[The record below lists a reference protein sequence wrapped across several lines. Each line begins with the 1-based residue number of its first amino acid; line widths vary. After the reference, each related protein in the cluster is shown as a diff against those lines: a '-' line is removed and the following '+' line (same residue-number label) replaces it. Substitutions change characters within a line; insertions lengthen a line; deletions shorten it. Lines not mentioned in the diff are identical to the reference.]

1 MENITIPI
9 AERDPDDIRKTLT
22 TKAGQPAEV
31 VQAFVDLQAYAKR
44 TGLGLSALA
53 GQSRISQGVLSPA
66 FNGTYNGSY
75 TNVSEKIIAFFR
87 RIKAKE
93 QYGDIRQ
100 FTELQLAR
108 YLWLTFEKTT
118 INRKIQ
124 IIEGPEQCGKTRAAL
139 EYRDRNNHGRS
150 VYVEISGGSNCGV
163 SDFIRALGQACGIP
177 YTIHLNEIKLRIR
190 NNLESADIVIIDEA
204 HLPWKWTRAGISQFL
219 DYLRTDVY
227 ANGARGVVL
236 IATNEDFF
244 ARLRDFKRT
253 GYNVGQLLGRMRAE
267 AIRID
272 PAEHIIEE
280 DIKALVGRYY
290 SPGKKAVAALHDI
303 ALRPQLGHFGLIL
316 DIMNEAWL
324 AARKRKDGLDD
335 DTVLVVAERI
345 MNRLKERK
353 ALYE

>member
-9 AERDPDDIRKTLT
+9 AERDPEEIRKALA
-22 TKAGQPAEV
+22 KQPAEIIQV
-31 VQAFVDLQAYAKR
+31 FLDLQAYAKR
-44 TGLGLSALA
+44 TGIGLGALA
-53 GQSRISQGVLSPA
+53 GQTRISQGVLSPA
-66 FNGTYNGSY
+66 FNGTYNGNY
-75 TNVSEKIIAFFR
+75 GNLYEKIIAFFR

-100 FTELQLAR
+100 FAELQLSQ
-108 YLWLTFEKTT
+108 YLWLILEKTT

-124 IIEGPEQCGKTRAAL
+124 VIEGPEQCGKTRSAK
-139 EYRDRNNHGRS
+139 EYRERNNHGRS
-150 VYVEISGGSNCGV
+150 VYVEISGGSISGIN
-163 SDFIRALGQACGIP
+163 DFIRALGVACGVP
-177 YTIHLNEIKLRIR
+177 YTYKINEIKLRIR

-204 HLPWKWTRAGISQFL
+204 HLIWKWTQAGISQFL

-236 IATNEDFF
+236 MVTNEDFF
-244 ARLRDFKRT
+244 NRLRDFRRT
-253 GYNVGQLLGRMRAE
+253 GYNIGQLLGRMRAE

-272 PAEHIIEE
+272 PAEHIVEE
-280 DIKALVGRYY
+280 DVKSLIARYY

-303 ALRPQLGHFGLIL
+303 ALRPQLGHFGLVL

-324 AARKRKDGLDD
+324 AARKRKSGLDD
-335 DTVLVVAERI
+335 ETVLAVAERI
-345 MNRLKERK
+345 MERLRERK